1 MPGAAQGAPRR
12 GGRGLRRVQILH
24 ERVQLAARGSVETTA
39 DGIDQ
44 RADRSGQ
51 SRAIVA
57 ARGID
62 HASQGTTRRGG
73 NGDGREPGARA
84 RGASGA
90 GLRGERDGQQGG
102 GEPRRDEGRDRHL
115 AVTTERP
122 PARESRECTKAEHGR
137 RQGVRWESGQHLQEC
152 RDQRYIA
159 HEMPPPPASPP
170 LTKAPPARKAV
181 LWVDDE
187 ADLLE
192 SHRIFL
198 GESGYDVE
206 MASNADDA
214 IELLRR
220 RAFDVVLLDEQMPG
234 KRGLEAYRELREL
247 APNVP
252 VVMVTKSEED
262 ATLTEAIGANVRD
275 YLTKPINPRQVL
287 AAVRRILDGP
297 RIRQQAMARRFVE
310 RFRAIELER
319 ARPLN
324 WRGWVERYSE
334 LMVWDVELAA
344 AGETGLYESLRGLYA
359 DMHREFAAY
368 MAAAYPAWLEHLE
381 GDRPPLSVDVI
392 GEFLLPVLQRHGA
405 AVFVV
410 VDCLRLDQW
419 LALEPLLAPL
429 FDVEVTHHFA
439 VLPTATPYSRNA
451 LFSGLFPGEI
461 AARFPDWWG
470 PGVREDETLNAH
482 ERELLEAQLAE
493 AGHAG
498 PVRYAKISTAADS
511 DELDRRLNSAIAPE
525 GVSAF
530 VFNFVDLLT
539 HGRSESAI
547 LYEVARDEIALR
559 QLTVQWFQRSAL
571 LGVLKEAARRK
582 ITVVLTSDHGS
593 IHCQTPATVYAKRDA
608 TANLRY
614 KFGEDVRAERSDQA
628 LMFPNADRLRLPHRG
643 MGAHTLLATGDS
655 FFVYPTKLREYQSR
669 YRGSFLHGG
678 VTPEEMILP
687 VALLTPRR

>member
-1 MPGAAQGAPRR
+1 M
-12 GGRGLRRVQILH
+12 LK
-24 ERVQLAARGSVETTA
+24 
-39 DGIDQ
+39 
-44 RADRSGQ
+44 
-51 SRAIVA
+51 
-57 ARGID
+57 
-62 HASQGTTRRGG
+62 
-73 NGDGREPGARA
+73 
-84 RGASGA
+84 
-90 GLRGERDGQQGG
+90 
-102 GEPRRDEGRDRHL
+102 
-115 AVTTERP
+115 P
-122 PARESRECTKAEHGR
+122 PA
-137 RQGVRWESGQHLQEC
+137 V
-152 RDQRYIA
+152 
-159 HEMPPPPASPP
+159 
-170 LTKAPPARKAV
+170 RKAV

-187 ADLLE
+187 ADLLQ

-198 GESGYDVE
+198 QQSGYDVE
-206 MASNADDA
+206 LASNADDA
-214 IELLRR
+214 LELLRR

-234 KRGLEAYRELREL
+234 KRGLEAYRDLREL

-297 RIRQQAMARRFVE
+297 RIRQQALARRFVE

-319 ARPLN
+319 ARLLD
-324 WRGWVERYSE
+324 WRGWVERFSE
-334 LMVWDVELAA
+334 LMTWDVELAA
-344 AGETGLYESLRGLYA
+344 ANEMGLYESLRGLYA
-359 DMHREFAAY
+359 DMHREFATY
-368 MAAAYPAWLEHLE
+368 MAEAYPKWLQHLE

-392 GEFLLPVLQRHGA
+392 GEFLLPVLQRDHK

-419 LALEPLLAPL
+419 MALEPLLAPL
-429 FDVEVTHHFA
+429 FDVEVTHHFS
-439 VLPTATPYSRNA
+439 VLPTATPYSRNS

-482 ERELLEAQLAE
+482 ERELLEAHLTELQ
-493 AGHAG
+493 HAA

-511 DELDRRLNSAIAPE
+511 DELERRLHTAIAPE

-571 LGVLKEAARRK
+571 LGVLREAARRK
-582 ITVVLTSDHGS
+582 ITVLLTSDHGS

-614 KFGEDVRAERSDQA
+614 KFGEDVRAERPDQA
-628 LMFPNADRLRLPHRG
+628 LLFPNADQLRLPNRG
-643 MGAHTLLATGDS
+643 LGSHTLLAAGDA

-678 VTPEEMILP
+678 VTPEEVILP